1 MKTWQQA
8 AKELLSMKIHSD
20 EFSSMDCTLQEGI
33 IKVQIKKALKG
44 DTKAAAF
51 IKDITCADDIKS
63 NPFGK
68 EDEC

>member
-1 MKTWQQA
+1 MKTWRQA
-8 AKELLSMKIHSD
+8 AIELLSMKIHSE
-20 EFSSMDCTLQEGI
+20 EFSSMDCTLLDGI

-51 IKDITCADDIKS
+51 IKDITQQPDTKS
-63 NPFGK
+63 NPFGR